1 MSKNDV
7 LISRR
12 SFCAAAS
19 AAGLAAPFSRAWAQG
34 QKYPS
39 RPFSVIIP
47 TGQGG
52 GAERLARAFDDAW
65 SKPLGQPFEYSFHAG
80 ASGQIGYEV
89 FTKRRPH
96 DGHNLLFGNMGAE
109 MIMYAVQKPNYKFPE
124 DFIYFGRTDI
134 DDSCIFVKR
143 DSPLKDIKAVVE
155 AAKKRTL
162 NVAGSR
168 IPHPAS
174 IGLLSLGD
182 ATGSKYNLIPYGG
195 GNPTYIA
202 ILNGEAEVGAL
213 PITGVL
219 SLSDRFKVLGVFNRE
234 NIFAKQTEN
243 APPINSI
250 FNTNIPDLYS
260 SRAWAIT
267 RPRWKSTISRA
278 SSVEMSANASACPRV
293 AAFAWRSMSSSIVD
307 VASDSRP
314 SHMIAVRKRTFA
326 LGRGRRY
333 TDTSLLAGGQ
343 L

>member
-1 MSKNDV
+1 MSENRTF
-7 LISRR
+7 ISRR
-12 SFCAAAS
+12 GFFAGTA
-19 AAGLAAPFSRAWAQG
+19 AAGLATTPLGRAYAQQG

-39 RPFSVIIP
+39 RTFSVVIP

-65 SKPLGQPFEYSFHAG
+65 SKSLGQQFEYSFHAG
-80 ASGQIGYEV
+80 AAGQIGYELFV
-89 FTKRRPH
+89 KRRPH

-143 DSPLKDIKAVVE
+143 DSPYKDLKSVVE
-155 AAKKRTL
+155 AAKKKTL
-162 NVAGSR
+162 NVAVSR

-182 ATGSKYNLIPYGG
+182 STGSKYNLIPYGG

-202 ILNGEAEVGAL
+202 VLNGEAEVGAL

-219 SLSDRFKVLGVFNRE
+219 SLGDRLKVLGVFNRE

-243 APPINSI
+243 APTVNSV

-260 SRAWAIT
+260 SRAWAIHT
-267 RPRWKSTISRA
+267 DWADANPQHFDMLQKTAEEAHKSEVFKDAFEKTGAPSEALRYGDRKVCTDYA
-278 SSVEMSANASACPRV
+278 VSMVELA
-293 AAFAWRSMSSSIVD
+293 
-307 VASDSRP
+307 
-314 SHMIAVRKRTFA
+314 
-326 LGRGRRY
+326 RRY
-333 TDTSLLAGGQ
+333 EKVLSAQ
-343 L
+343 K